1 LVGFINEV
9 VIMAGRRE
17 GQVSVPLKTFL
28 TVCVNTIRAGGTVS
42 AAAAELNLTP
52 TAVSAR
58 IKSLREKGVNFPS
71 FPNGRSVN
79 IADEA
84 TAILD
89 ELMG

>member
-1 LVGFINEV
+1 
-9 VIMAGRRE
+9 MAGRVA
-17 GQVSVPLKTFL
+17 GKASVSLKTFL
-28 TVCVNTIRAGGTVS
+28 TVCVNTIKDGGTVS

-52 TAVSAR
+52 AAVSAR